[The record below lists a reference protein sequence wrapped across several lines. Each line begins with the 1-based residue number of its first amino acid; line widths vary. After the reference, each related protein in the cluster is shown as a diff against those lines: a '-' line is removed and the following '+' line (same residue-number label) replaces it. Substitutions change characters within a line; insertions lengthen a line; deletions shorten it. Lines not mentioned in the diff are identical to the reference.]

1 MARLGVR
8 NDEGRHAVKLYR
20 AGEAAFDEALEG
32 LTSRIEHLSPVVQ
45 KKVERILADVRKR
58 GDKALVRYT
67 ERFDGPK
74 LSLEEIRVAPS
85 AFREARRRLSR
96 STLRALE
103 VAAERIESYHRRQ
116 VENGWFHHEGEEISL
131 GLIVRPLR
139 RVGLYVPGG
148 KAAYPSTVLMS
159 AIPARVAGVD
169 QLAMCVPSRTKRP
182 NPVVLAAAQVAG
194 IEEVYRVGGAQ
205 AIGAMAYGT
214 ETVPRVDKIVGPGNV
229 YVAAAKR
236 AVYGVVD
243 IDMVAG
249 PSEIVVVADE
259 SAKPDF
265 VAADLLSQ
273 LEHDELAV
281 AVLIT
286 SSEALALEVRRE
298 VAAQKRRL
306 KRKRIINAALKG
318 LSAIFVVEDL
328 QAAAAAVN
336 TVAPE
341 HLELAVEKPMEL
353 LPLIE
358 NAGAVFLGHYTPEA
372 VGDYLAGPSH
382 VLPTSG
388 TARFASPL
396 GVYDFI
402 KRSSVIATSREAL
415 KKLAG
420 PTITLAE
427 LEGLDAHAEAVRLRL
442 GRRRQGG

>member
-1 MARLGVR
+1 M
-8 NDEGRHAVKLYR
+8 KLYR
-20 AGEAAFDEALEG
+20 AGEAAFDEALER
-32 LTSRIEHLSPVVQ
+32 LTSRMEHLSPKVL
-45 KKVERILADVRKR
+45 KTVERILADVQKQ

-67 ERFDGPK
+67 ERFDGLK
-74 LSLEEIRVAPS
+74 LSQKELRVAPS
-85 AFREARRRLSR
+85 AFKEARRKVGR
-96 STLRALE
+96 STLRVLE
-103 VAAERIESYHRRQ
+103 VAAERIEAYHRRQ
-116 VENGWFHHEGEEISL
+116 VENGWFYQEGEEISL
-131 GLIVRPLR
+131 GLMVRPLR

-159 AIPARVAGVD
+159 AIPARVAGVEE
-169 QLAMCVPSRTKRP
+169 LAMCVPSKTKRP

-205 AIGAMAYGT
+205 AIAALAYGT
-214 ETVPRVDKIVGPGNV
+214 ETVSRVDKIVGPGNV
-229 YVAAAKR
+229 YVVAAKR
-236 AVYGVVD
+236 AVFGVVD
-243 IDMVAG
+243 IDMLAG

-259 SAKPDF
+259 SADAAF

-281 AVLIT
+281 AVLMT
-286 SSEALALEVRRE
+286 PSETLAREVQRE
-298 VAAQKRRL
+298 VATQKRRL

-328 QAAAAAVN
+328 RAATEAVN
-336 TVAPE
+336 AVAPE
-341 HLELAVEKPMEL
+341 HLELAVEEPLEL

-396 GVYDFI
+396 GVYDFL
-402 KRSSVIATSREAL
+402 KRSSVISTSREAL
-415 KKLAG
+415 KKLAK
-420 PTITLAE
+420 PIIALAE
-427 LEGLDAHAEAVRLRL
+427 LEGLDAHAESV
-442 GRRRQGG
+442 RRRMRSRRRRG

>member
-1 MARLGVR
+1 M
-8 NDEGRHAVKLYR
+8 KLYR
-20 AGEAAFDEALEG
+20 AGEAAFDEALER
-32 LTSRIEHLSPVVQ
+32 LTSRMEHLSP
-45 KKVERILADVRKR
+45 KVLKTVDRILADVQKR

-67 ERFDGPK
+67 ERFDGLK
-74 LSLEEIRVAPS
+74 LSQKELRVAPS
-85 AFREARRRLSR
+85 AFKEARRKVGR

-103 VAAERIESYHRRQ
+103 VAAERIEAYHRRQ
-116 VENGWFHHEGEEISL
+116 VENGWFYQEGEEISL
-131 GLIVRPLR
+131 GMVVRPLR

-159 AIPARVAGVD
+159 AIPARVAGVEE
-169 QLAMCVPSRTKRP
+169 LAMCVPSKTKRP

-205 AIGAMAYGT
+205 AIAALAYGT
-214 ETVPRVDKIVGPGNV
+214 ETVSRVDKIVGPGNV

-236 AVYGVVD
+236 AVFGVVD
-243 IDMVAG
+243 IDMLAG

-259 SAKPDF
+259 SADAAF

-281 AVLIT
+281 AVLMT
-286 SSEALALEVRRE
+286 PSETLAREVQRE
-298 VAAQKRRL
+298 VAAQKRGL

-328 QAAAAAVN
+328 RAAVEAVN
-336 TVAPE
+336 AVAPE
-341 HLELAVEKPMEL
+341 HLELAVEEPLEL

-396 GVYDFI
+396 GVYDFL
-402 KRSSVIATSREAL
+402 KRSSVIYTSREAL

-420 PTITLAE
+420 PTIALAE
-427 LEGLDAHAEAVRLRL
+427 LEGLDAHAEAVRRRMRS
-442 GRRRQGG
+442 RRRRG

>member
-1 MARLGVR
+1 M
-8 NDEGRHAVKLYR
+8 N
-20 AGEAAFDEALEG
+20 
-32 LTSRIEHLSPVVQ
+32 
-45 KKVERILADVRKR
+45 
-58 GDKALVRYT
+58 
-67 ERFDGPK
+67 
-74 LSLEEIRVAPS
+74 
-85 AFREARRRLSR
+85 
-96 STLRALE
+96 
-103 VAAERIESYHRRQ
+103 
-116 VENGWFHHEGEEISL
+116 
-131 GLIVRPLR
+131 
-139 RVGLYVPGG
+139 
-148 KAAYPSTVLMS
+148 
-159 AIPARVAGVD
+159 AIPARVAGVEE
-169 QLAMCVPSRTKRP
+169 LAMCVPSPTKRP

-205 AIGAMAYGT
+205 AIGALAYGT

-236 AVYGVVD
+236 SVYGVVD

-259 SAKPDF
+259 SAEADF

-281 AVLIT
+281 AVLFT
-286 SSEALALEVRRE
+286 PSEAVALEVQRE
-298 VAAQKRRL
+298 VNAQKRRL

-318 LSAIFVVEDL
+318 LSAIFVVDDL
-328 QAAAAAVN
+328 SAAAEAVN
-336 TVAPE
+336 AVAPE
-341 HLELAVEKPMEL
+341 HLELAVEKPLEL
-353 LPLIE
+353 LPHIE

-396 GVYDFI
+396 GVYDFL

-415 KKLAG
+415 KKLAR

-427 LEGLDAHAEAVRLRL
+427 LEGLDAHAEAVRRRL
-442 GRRRQGG
+442 GRRRRGG

>member
-1 MARLGVR
+1 VR
-8 NDEGRHAVKLYR
+8 NDRRRHDVKLYR
-20 AGEAAFDEALEG
+20 TGEAGFDEALER
-32 LTSRIEHLSPVVQ
+32 LTSRMEHLSPDVI
-45 KKVERILADVRKR
+45 KTVERILADVRKR

-67 ERFDGPK
+67 ERFDGLK
-74 LSLEEIRVAPS
+74 LSVKDIRVAPS
-85 AFREARRRLSR
+85 AFREARRRVGR
-96 STLRALE
+96 STLRTLE
-103 VAAERIESYHRRQ
+103 VAAERIEVYHRRQ
-116 VENGWFHHEGEEISL
+116 VENGWFYDEDEEISL

-148 KAAYPSTVLMS
+148 KAAYPSTVLMN
-159 AIPARVAGVD
+159 AIPARVAGVEE
-169 QLAMCVPSRTKRP
+169 LAMCVPSPTKRP

-205 AIGAMAYGT
+205 AIGALAYGT

-236 AVYGVVD
+236 SVYGVVD

-259 SAKPDF
+259 SAEADF

-281 AVLIT
+281 AVLFT
-286 SSEALALEVRRE
+286 PSEAVALEVQRE
-298 VAAQKRRL
+298 VNAQKRRL

-318 LSAIFVVEDL
+318 LSAIFVVDDL
-328 QAAAAAVN
+328 SAAAEAVN
-336 TVAPE
+336 AVAPE
-341 HLELAVEKPMEL
+341 HLELAVEKPLEL
-353 LPLIE
+353 LPHIE

-396 GVYDFI
+396 GVYDFL

-415 KKLAG
+415 KKLAR

-427 LEGLDAHAEAVRLRL
+427 LEGLDAHAEAVRRRL
-442 GRRRQGG
+442 GRRRRGG

>member
-1 MARLGVR
+1 M
-8 NDEGRHAVKLYR
+8 KLYR
-20 AGEAAFDEALEG
+20 AGEAAFDEALER
-32 LTSRIEHLSPVVQ
+32 LTSRMEHLSPKVL
-45 KKVERILADVRKR
+45 KTVERILADVQKR

-67 ERFDGPK
+67 ERFDGLK
-74 LSLEEIRVAPS
+74 LSQKELRVAPS
-85 AFREARRRLSR
+85 AFKEARRKVGR

-103 VAAERIESYHRRQ
+103 FAAERIEAYHRRQ
-116 VENGWFHHEGEEISL
+116 VENGWFYQEGEEISL

-159 AIPARVAGVD
+159 AIPARVAGVEE
-169 QLAMCVPSRTKRP
+169 LAMCVPSKTKRP

-205 AIGAMAYGT
+205 AIAALAYGT
-214 ETVPRVDKIVGPGNV
+214 ETVSRVDKIVGPGNV
-229 YVAAAKR
+229 YVVAAKR
-236 AVYGVVD
+236 AVFGVVD
-243 IDMVAG
+243 IDMLAG

-259 SAKPDF
+259 SADAAF

-281 AVLIT
+281 AVLMT
-286 SSEALALEVRRE
+286 PSETLAREVQRE
-298 VAAQKRRL
+298 VATQKRRL

-328 QAAAAAVN
+328 RAATEAVN
-336 TVAPE
+336 AVAPE
-341 HLELAVEKPMEL
+341 HLELAVEEPLEL

-396 GVYDFI
+396 GVYDFL
-402 KRSSVIATSREAL
+402 KRSSVISTSREAL
-415 KKLAG
+415 KKLAK
-420 PTITLAE
+420 PTIALAE
-427 LEGLDAHAEAVRLRL
+427 LEGLDAHAESV
-442 GRRRQGG
+442 RRRMRSRRRRG

>member
-1 MARLGVR
+1 M
-8 NDEGRHAVKLYR
+8 KLYR
-20 AGEAAFDEALEG
+20 AGEAAFDEALER
-32 LTSRIEHLSPVVQ
+32 LTSRMEHLSPKVL
-45 KKVERILADVRKR
+45 KTVERILADVQKQ

-67 ERFDGPK
+67 ERFDGLK
-74 LSLEEIRVAPS
+74 LSQKELRVAPS
-85 AFREARRRLSR
+85 AFKEARRKVGR
-96 STLRALE
+96 STLRTLE
-103 VAAERIESYHRRQ
+103 VAAERIEAYHRRQ
-116 VENGWFHHEGEEISL
+116 VENGWFYQEGEEISL
-131 GLIVRPLR
+131 GLVVRPLR

-159 AIPARVAGVD
+159 AIPARVAGVEE
-169 QLAMCVPSRTKRP
+169 LAMCVPSKTKRP

-205 AIGAMAYGT
+205 AIAALAYGT
-214 ETVPRVDKIVGPGNV
+214 ETVSRVDKIVGPGNV

-236 AVYGVVD
+236 AVFGVVD
-243 IDMVAG
+243 IDMLAG

-259 SAKPDF
+259 SADAAF

-281 AVLIT
+281 AVLMT
-286 SSEALALEVRRE
+286 PSETLAREVQRE
-298 VAAQKRRL
+298 VATQKRRL

-328 QAAAAAVN
+328 RAATEAVN
-336 TVAPE
+336 AVAPE
-341 HLELAVEKPMEL
+341 HLELAVEEPLEL

-396 GVYDFI
+396 GVYDFL
-402 KRSSVIATSREAL
+402 KRSSVISTSREAL
-415 KKLAG
+415 KKLAK

-427 LEGLDAHAEAVRLRL
+427 LEGLDAHAEAVRRRMRS
-442 GRRRQGG
+442 RRRKG

>member
-1 MARLGVR
+1 M
-8 NDEGRHAVKLYR
+8 KLYR
-20 AGEAAFDEALEG
+20 AGEAAFDEALER
-32 LTSRIEHLSPVVQ
+32 LTSRMEHLSPKVL
-45 KKVERILADVRKR
+45 KTVERILADVQKW

-67 ERFDGPK
+67 ERFDGLK
-74 LSLEEIRVAPS
+74 LSQKELRVAPS
-85 AFREARRRLSR
+85 AFKEARRKVGR

-103 VAAERIESYHRRQ
+103 VAAERIEAYHRRQ
-116 VENGWFHHEGEEISL
+116 VENGWFYQEGEEISL
-131 GLIVRPLR
+131 GLMVRPLR

-159 AIPARVAGVD
+159 AIPARVAGVEE
-169 QLAMCVPSRTKRP
+169 LAMCVPSKTKRP

-205 AIGAMAYGT
+205 AIAALAYGT
-214 ETVPRVDKIVGPGNV
+214 ETVSRVDKIVGPGNV

-236 AVYGVVD
+236 AVFGVVG
-243 IDMVAG
+243 IDMLAG

-259 SAKPDF
+259 SADAAF

-286 SSEALALEVRRE
+286 PSEALAREVQRE

-328 QAAAAAVN
+328 RAATEAVN
-336 TVAPE
+336 AVAPE
-341 HLELAVEKPMEL
+341 HLELAVEEPLEL

-396 GVYDFI
+396 GVYDFL
-402 KRSSVIATSREAL
+402 KRSSVISTSREAL
-415 KKLAG
+415 KKLAK
-420 PTITLAE
+420 PTIALAE
-427 LEGLDAHAEAVRLRL
+427 LEGLDAHAEAVRRRMRS
-442 GRRRQGG
+442 RRRRG

>member
-1 MARLGVR
+1 M
-8 NDEGRHAVKLYR
+8 KLYR
-20 AGEAAFDEALEG
+20 AGEAAFDEALER
-32 LTSRIEHLSPVVQ
+32 LTSRMEHLSPKVL
-45 KKVERILADVRKR
+45 KTVERILADVQKR

-67 ERFDGPK
+67 ERFDGLK
-74 LSLEEIRVAPS
+74 LSQKELRVAPS
-85 AFREARRRLSR
+85 AFKEARRKVGR

-103 VAAERIESYHRRQ
+103 VAAERIEAYHRRQ
-116 VENGWFHHEGEEISL
+116 VENGWFYQEGEEISL
-131 GLIVRPLR
+131 GMVVRPLR

-159 AIPARVAGVD
+159 AIPARVAGVEE
-169 QLAMCVPSRTKRP
+169 LAMCVPSKTKRP

-205 AIGAMAYGT
+205 AIAALAYGT
-214 ETVPRVDKIVGPGNV
+214 ETVSRVDKIVGPGNV

-236 AVYGVVD
+236 AVFGVVD
-243 IDMVAG
+243 IDMLAG

-259 SAKPDF
+259 SADAAF

-281 AVLIT
+281 AVLMT
-286 SSEALALEVRRE
+286 PSETLAREVQRE
-298 VAAQKRRL
+298 VAAQKRGL

-328 QAAAAAVN
+328 RAAVEAVN
-336 TVAPE
+336 AVAPE
-341 HLELAVEKPMEL
+341 HLELAVEEPLEL

-396 GVYDFI
+396 GVYDFL
-402 KRSSVIATSREAL
+402 KRSSVIYTSREAL

-420 PTITLAE
+420 PTIALAE
-427 LEGLDAHAEAVRLRL
+427 LEGLDAHAEAVRRRMRS
-442 GRRRQGG
+442 RRRRG

>member
-1 MARLGVR
+1 M
-8 NDEGRHAVKLYR
+8 KLYR
-20 AGEAAFDEALEG
+20 AGEAAFDEALER
-32 LTSRIEHLSPVVQ
+32 LTSRMEHLSPKVL
-45 KKVERILADVRKR
+45 KTVERILADVQKR

-67 ERFDGPK
+67 ERFDGLK
-74 LSLEEIRVAPS
+74 LSQKELRVAPS
-85 AFREARRRLSR
+85 AFKEARRKVGR

-103 VAAERIESYHRRQ
+103 VAAERIEAYHRRQ
-116 VENGWFHHEGEEISL
+116 VENGWFYQEGEEISL
-131 GLIVRPLR
+131 GMVVRPLR

-159 AIPARVAGVD
+159 AIPARVAGVEE
-169 QLAMCVPSRTKRP
+169 LAMCVPSKTKRP

-205 AIGAMAYGT
+205 AIAALAYGT
-214 ETVPRVDKIVGPGNV
+214 ETVSRVDKIVGPGNV

-236 AVYGVVD
+236 AVFGVVD
-243 IDMVAG
+243 IDMLAG

-259 SAKPDF
+259 SADAAF

-281 AVLIT
+281 AVLLT
-286 SSEALALEVRRE
+286 PSETLAREVQRE
-298 VAAQKRRL
+298 VAAQKRGL

-328 QAAAAAVN
+328 RAAVAAVN
-336 TVAPE
+336 AVAPE
-341 HLELAVEKPMEL
+341 HLELAVEEPLEL

-396 GVYDFI
+396 GVYDVL
-402 KRSSVIATSREAL
+402 KRSSVIYTSREAL

-420 PTITLAE
+420 PTIALAE
-427 LEGLDAHAEAVRLRL
+427 LEGLDAHAEAVRRRMRS
-442 GRRRQGG
+442 RRRRG

>member
-1 MARLGVR
+1 M
-8 NDEGRHAVKLYR
+8 KLYR
-20 AGEAAFDEALEG
+20 AGEAAFDEALER
-32 LTSRIEHLSPVVQ
+32 LVSRMEHLSPKVL
-45 KKVERILADVRKR
+45 KTVERILADVQKQ

-67 ERFDGPK
+67 ERFDGLK
-74 LSLEEIRVAPS
+74 LSQKELRVAPS
-85 AFREARRRLSR
+85 AFKEARRKVGR
-96 STLRALE
+96 STLRVLE
-103 VAAERIESYHRRQ
+103 VAAERIEAYHRRQ
-116 VENGWFHHEGEEISL
+116 VENGWFYQEGEEISL
-131 GLIVRPLR
+131 GLMVRPLR

-159 AIPARVAGVD
+159 AIPARVAGVEE
-169 QLAMCVPSRTKRP
+169 LAMCVPSKTKRP

-205 AIGAMAYGT
+205 AIAALAYGT
-214 ETVPRVDKIVGPGNV
+214 ETVSRVDKIVGPGNV

-236 AVYGVVD
+236 AVFGVVG
-243 IDMVAG
+243 IDMLAG

-259 SAKPDF
+259 SADAAF

-286 SSEALALEVRRE
+286 PSETLAREVQRE
-298 VAAQKRRL
+298 VATQKRRL

-328 QAAAAAVN
+328 RAATEAVN
-336 TVAPE
+336 AVAPE
-341 HLELAVEKPMEL
+341 HLELAVEEPLEL

-396 GVYDFI
+396 GVYDFL
-402 KRSSVIATSREAL
+402 KRSSVISTSREAL
-415 KKLAG
+415 KKLAK
-420 PTITLAE
+420 PTIALAE
-427 LEGLDAHAEAVRLRL
+427 LEGLDAHAESV
-442 GRRRQGG
+442 RRRMRSRRRRG

>member
-1 MARLGVR
+1 M
-8 NDEGRHAVKLYR
+8 KLYR
-20 AGEAAFDEALEG
+20 AGEAAFDEALER
-32 LTSRIEHLSPVVQ
+32 LTSRMEHLSPKVL
-45 KKVERILADVRKR
+45 KTVERILADVQKW

-67 ERFDGPK
+67 ERFDGLK
-74 LSLEEIRVAPS
+74 LSQKELRVAPS
-85 AFREARRRLSR
+85 AFKEARRKVGR
-96 STLRALE
+96 STLRTLE
-103 VAAERIESYHRRQ
+103 VAAERIEAYHRRQ
-116 VENGWFHHEGEEISL
+116 VENGWFYQEGEEISL
-131 GLIVRPLR
+131 GLVVRPLR

-159 AIPARVAGVD
+159 AIPARVAGVEE
-169 QLAMCVPSRTKRP
+169 LAMCVPSKTKRP

-205 AIGAMAYGT
+205 AIAALAYGT
-214 ETVPRVDKIVGPGNV
+214 ETVSRVDKIVGPGNV
-229 YVAAAKR
+229 YVVAAKR
-236 AVYGVVD
+236 AVFGVVD
-243 IDMVAG
+243 IDMLAG

-259 SAKPDF
+259 SADAAF

-286 SSEALALEVRRE
+286 PSEALAREVQRE

-328 QAAAAAVN
+328 RAATEAVN
-336 TVAPE
+336 AVAPE
-341 HLELAVEKPMEL
+341 HLELAVEEPLEL

-396 GVYDFI
+396 GVYDFL
-402 KRSSVIATSREAL
+402 KRSSVIYTSREAL
-415 KKLAG
+415 KKLAK

-427 LEGLDAHAEAVRLRL
+427 LEGLDAHAESV
-442 GRRRQGG
+442 RRRMRSRRRRG

>member
-1 MARLGVR
+1 M
-8 NDEGRHAVKLYR
+8 KLYR
-20 AGEAAFDEALEG
+20 AGEAAFDEALER
-32 LTSRIEHLSPVVQ
+32 LTSRMEHLSPKVL
-45 KKVERILADVRKR
+45 KTVERILADVQKQ

-67 ERFDGPK
+67 ERFDGLK
-74 LSLEEIRVAPS
+74 LSQKELRVAPS
-85 AFREARRRLSR
+85 AFKEARRKVGR

-103 VAAERIESYHRRQ
+103 FAAERIEAYHRRQ
-116 VENGWFHHEGEEISL
+116 VENGWFYQEGEEISL
-131 GLIVRPLR
+131 GLVVRPLR

-159 AIPARVAGVD
+159 AIPARVAGVEE
-169 QLAMCVPSRTKRP
+169 LAMCVPSKTKRP

-205 AIGAMAYGT
+205 AIAALAYGT
-214 ETVPRVDKIVGPGNV
+214 ETVSRVDKIVGPGNV
-229 YVAAAKR
+229 YVVAAKR
-236 AVYGVVD
+236 AVFGVVD
-243 IDMVAG
+243 IDMLAG

-259 SAKPDF
+259 SADAAF

-281 AVLIT
+281 AVLMT
-286 SSEALALEVRRE
+286 PSETLALEVQRE
-298 VAAQKRRL
+298 VAAQKRGL

-328 QAAAAAVN
+328 RAATEAVN
-336 TVAPE
+336 AVAPE
-341 HLELAVEKPMEL
+341 HLELAVEEPLEL

-396 GVYDFI
+396 GVYDFL
-402 KRSSVIATSREAL
+402 KRSSVISTSREAL
-415 KKLAG
+415 KKLAK
-420 PTITLAE
+420 PTIALAE
-427 LEGLDAHAEAVRLRL
+427 LEGLDAHAESV
-442 GRRRQGG
+442 RRRMRSRRRRG

>member
-1 MARLGVR
+1 M
-8 NDEGRHAVKLYR
+8 KLYR
-20 AGEAAFDEALEG
+20 AGEAAFDEALER
-32 LTSRIEHLSPVVQ
+32 LTSRMEHLSP
-45 KKVERILADVRKR
+45 KVLKTVDRILADVQKR

-67 ERFDGPK
+67 ERFDGLK
-74 LSLEEIRVAPS
+74 LSQKELRVAPS
-85 AFREARRRLSR
+85 AFKEARRKVGR

-103 VAAERIESYHRRQ
+103 VAAERIEAYHRRQ
-116 VENGWFHHEGEEISL
+116 VENGWFYQEGEEISL
-131 GLIVRPLR
+131 GMVVRPLR

-159 AIPARVAGVD
+159 AIPARVAGVEE
-169 QLAMCVPSRTKRP
+169 LAMCVPSKTKRP

-205 AIGAMAYGT
+205 AIAALAYGT
-214 ETVPRVDKIVGPGNV
+214 ETVSRVDKIVGPGNV

-236 AVYGVVD
+236 AVFGVVD
-243 IDMVAG
+243 IDMLAG

-259 SAKPDF
+259 SADAAF

-281 AVLIT
+281 AVLMT
-286 SSEALALEVRRE
+286 PSETLAREVQRE

-328 QAAAAAVN
+328 RAAVAAVN
-336 TVAPE
+336 AVAPE
-341 HLELAVEKPMEL
+341 HLELAVEEPLEL

-396 GVYDFI
+396 GVYDFL
-402 KRSSVIATSREAL
+402 KRSSVIYTSREAL

-420 PTITLAE
+420 PTIALAE
-427 LEGLDAHAEAVRLRL
+427 LEGLDAHAEAVRRRMRS
-442 GRRRQGG
+442 RRRRG